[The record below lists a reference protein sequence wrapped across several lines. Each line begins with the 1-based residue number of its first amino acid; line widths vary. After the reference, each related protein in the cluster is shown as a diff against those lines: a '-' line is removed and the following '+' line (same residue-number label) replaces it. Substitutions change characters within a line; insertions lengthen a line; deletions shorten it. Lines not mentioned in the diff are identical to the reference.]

1 MIHPSIK
8 RLLPVWP
15 EVPPRFWLEIIL
27 ETVAVLNLVFY
38 SQIWSESLISL
49 RVSQIVP
56 VVGAIVII
64 VETIVVLCRWL
75 DTYSGP
81 YWARVFFRLVVIGAV
96 FGLAIVGIVLAL
108 SIVRVLGYAKD

>member
-8 RLLPVWP
+8 RLLPVWS

-38 SQIWSESLISL
+38 SQIWSESLSSL

-56 VVGAIVII
+56 GVGAIVII
-64 VETIVVLCRWL
+64 VEAIVVLRRWL
-75 DTYSGP
+75 GTYSGP
-81 YWARVFFRLVVIGAV
+81 YWARVFFRLVVTGV
-96 FGLAIVGIVLAL
+96 MCGLAVVGIVLAF
-108 SIVRVLGYAKD
+108 SIARIVLIR